1 MNGIKV
7 LKRPFLTIFN
17 GICVF
22 GAIYYTMVQINT
34 YFDNENSSAIRFEV
48 LTKGLDDLY
57 PTYTICLED
66 SVTNDKHP
74 MYKTRYIDTL
84 SRETTITS
92 VGYNETREK
101 FADEFCPDFCSVRM
115 EYSELIQLPI
125 TMRRIHIH
133 AHKS

>member
-1 MNGIKV
+1 MDGIKV
-7 LKRPFLTIFN
+7 LKRPFLTVFN

-22 GAIYYTMVQINT
+22 GAIYYTVIQINT
-34 YFDNENSSAIRFEV
+34 YFDNENSSSIKFEV

-84 SRETTITS
+84 SRHA
-92 VGYNETREK
+92 YNETREK
-101 FADEFCPDFCSVRM
+101 FADELCPDFCSVRICNM
-115 EYSELIQLPI
+115 IG
-125 TMRRIHIH
+125 H
-133 AHKS
+133 